1 MIMTKLNDKQVDD
14 LLDKLI
20 SDYKSP
26 EDVVGENGLLNQL
39 TKRVLER
46 VLDSELTDH
55 LGYQKN
61 SILGNNSGNSRNGR
75 SKKEV
80 LTDQGKIS
88 LNIPRDRNGDFT
100 PKIIE
105 KGQRRFSGFDDKIIS
120 LYARGMTTR
129 DIQAHLKEIYHV
141 DVSPELISTVTDSI
155 VEDVKEWQ
163 SQPLNSIYPIVY
175 FDALVVKIRDEGHV
189 RNKSIYLAIGVNLE
203 GLKEVLG
210 LWIEQTEGAKFW
222 LKVVTELKNR
232 GLQEIFIAC
241 IDGLKGFPEAIESVY
256 PQAEVQL
263 CLVHMVRNSLK
274 YVSWKERK
282 QVASDLRAIYR
293 SPTATEAELKLDEF
307 EDKWNKRYPIIS
319 KSWRNNWD
327 RITPMFAYPDEIR
340 KIIYTT
346 NAIESLNRALRKVTK
361 NRGSFPHDQAATKL
375 IYLALK
381 NISKKWTM
389 PVQNWKPALNQ
400 FAIIFESKM
409 ITDN

>member
-1 MIMTKLNDKQVDD
+1 MTKLKDKRVED
-14 LLDKLI
+14 LLDNLI

-26 EDVVGENGLLNQL
+26 EDVIGENGLLKQL

-46 VLDSELTDH
+46 MLDSELTEH
-55 LGYQKN
+55 LGYEKH
-61 SILGNNSGNSRNGR
+61 SIGGSNSGNSRNGR
-75 SKKEV
+75 SKKGIF
-80 LTDQGKIS
+80 TDQGKVP
-88 LNIPRDRNGDFT
+88 LDIPRDRNGEFS

-129 DIQAHLKEIYHV
+129 DIQAHLKEIYQV
-141 DVSPELISTVTDSI
+141 DVSPELISTVTTAI

-163 SQPLNSIYPIVY
+163 SQPVNAIYPIVY

-189 RNKSIYLAIGVNLE
+189 QNKSVYLAIGINLE
-203 GLKEVLG
+203 GIKEVLG

-256 PQAEVQL
+256 PKAEIQL
-263 CLVHMVRNSLK
+263 CIVHMVRNSLR

-282 QVASDLRAIYR
+282 EVASDLRAIYK
-293 SPTATEAELKLDEF
+293 SYTANEAELKLDEF

-327 RITPMFAYPDEIR
+327 RITPFFAYPNEIR

-346 NAIESLNRALRKVTK
+346 NAIESLNSTVRKTIR
-361 NRGSFPHDQAATKL
+361 NRGSFPNDQAATKL

-381 NISKKWTM
+381 NTSKKWTK

-400 FAIIFESKM
+400 FAIVFEKRM

>member
-1 MIMTKLNDKQVDD
+1 MTKLKDKRVEA
-14 LLDKLI
+14 LLDNLI

-26 EDVVGENGLLNQL
+26 EDVIGENGLLKQL

-46 VLDSELTDH
+46 MLESELAEH
-55 LGYQKN
+55 LGYEKH
-61 SILGNNSGNSRNGR
+61 SIGGNNSGNSRNGR
-75 SKKEV
+75 SKKGI
-80 LTDQGKIS
+80 LTDQGKIP
-88 LNIPRDRNGDFT
+88 LDVPRDRNGEFS

-129 DIQAHLKEIYHV
+129 DIQAHLKEIYQV

-163 SQPLNSIYPIVY
+163 SQPVNAIYPIVY
-175 FDALVVKIRDEGHV
+175 FDALVVKIRDEGHI
-189 RNKSIYLAIGVNLE
+189 RNKSVYLAIGINLE
-203 GLKEVLG
+203 GIKEVLG
-210 LWIEQTEGAKFW
+210 IWIEQTEGAKFW
-222 LKVVTELKNR
+222 LKIVAELKNR

-241 IDGLKGFPEAIESVY
+241 VDGLKGFPEAIESVY
-256 PQAEVQL
+256 PKAEIQL
-263 CLVHMVRNSLK
+263 CIVHMVRNSLK

-282 QVASDLRAIYR
+282 EVASDLRAIYK
-293 SPTATEAELKLDEF
+293 SYTANEAELKLDEF

-327 RITPMFAYPDEIR
+327 RITPFFAYPNEIR

-346 NAIESLNRALRKVTK
+346 NAIESLNGTVRKVIK
-361 NRGSFPHDQAATKL
+361 NRGSFPNDQAAKKL

-381 NISKKWTM
+381 NASKKWTK
-389 PVQNWKPALNQ
+389 PVQNWKSALNQ
-400 FAIIFESKM
+400 FAIVFENRM
-409 ITDN
+409 ITNN

>member
-1 MIMTKLNDKQVDD
+1 MTKLKDKEVDD
-14 LLDKLI
+14 LLDHLI

-26 EDVVGENGLLNQL
+26 EEVVGENGLLNQL

-46 VLDSELTDH
+46 MLNSELTEH
-55 LGYQKN
+55 LGYTKN

-75 SKKEV
+75 SKKEI

-88 LNIPRDRNGDFT
+88 LDIPRDRNGEFD

-129 DIQAHLKEIYHV
+129 DIQSHLKEMYHV

-155 VEDVKEWQ
+155 IKDVKDWQ

-189 RNKSIYLAIGVNLE
+189 RNKSVYLAIGINLE
-203 GLKEVLG
+203 GIKEVLG

-241 IDGLKGFPEAIESVY
+241 VDGLKGFPEAIESVY

-282 QVASDLRAIYR
+282 QVASDLRTIYR
-293 SPTATEAELKLDEF
+293 SSTANEAELKLDEF

-327 RITPMFAYPDEIR
+327 RVIPFFAYPNEIR

-346 NAIESLNRALRKVTK
+346 NAIESLNSTVRKVIK
-361 NRGSFPHDQAATKL
+361 NRGSFPNDQAATKL

-400 FAIIFESKM
+400 FAIVFENRM
-409 ITDN
+409 IKDN

>member
-1 MIMTKLNDKQVDD
+1 MTKLKDKRVEN
-14 LLDKLI
+14 LLDSLI

-26 EDVVGENGLLNQL
+26 EDVIGENGLLKRL

-46 VLDSELTDH
+46 LLESELTEH
-55 LGYQKN
+55 LGYEKH
-61 SILGNNSGNSRNGR
+61 SIGGTNSGNSRNGR
-75 SKKEV
+75 SQKGL
-80 LTDQGKIS
+80 LTDQGKI
-88 LNIPRDRNGDFT
+88 LLDVPRDRNGDFS

-129 DIQAHLKEIYHV
+129 DIQAHLKEIYQV

-163 SQPLNSIYPIVY
+163 SQPVNAIYPIVY
-175 FDALVVKIRDEGHV
+175 FDALVVKIKDEGHV
-189 RNKSIYLAIGVNLE
+189 RNKSVYLAIGINLE
-203 GLKEVLG
+203 GIKEVLG

-241 IDGLKGFPEAIESVY
+241 VDGLKGFPEAIESVY
-256 PQAEVQL
+256 PQAEIQL
-263 CLVHMVRNSLK
+263 CIVHMVRNSLK

-282 QVASDLRAIYR
+282 EVASDLRAIYR
-293 SPTATEAELKLDEF
+293 SYTASEAELKLDEF

-327 RITPMFAYPDEIR
+327 RITPFFAYPNEIR

-346 NAIESLNRALRKVTK
+346 NAIESLNSTVRKVIK
-361 NRGSFPHDQAATKL
+361 NRGSFPNDQAATKL

-389 PVQNWKPALNQ
+389 PIQNWKPALNQ
-400 FAIIFESKM
+400 FAIIFESRM
-409 ITDN
+409 VTDN

>member
-1 MIMTKLNDKQVDD
+1 MTKLKEKEVDD
-14 LLDKLI
+14 LLDHLI
-20 SDYKSP
+20 SDYKTP
-26 EDVVGENGLLNQL
+26 EEVVGENGLLNHL

-46 VLDSELTDH
+46 MLNSELTEH
-55 LGYQKN
+55 LGYAKN
-61 SILGNNSGNSRNGR
+61 CIQGNNSGNSRNGR

-80 LTDQGKIS
+80 LTDHGKIS
-88 LNIPRDRNGDFT
+88 LDIPRDRNGEFT
-100 PKIIE
+100 PEIIE

-129 DIQAHLKEIYHV
+129 DIQAHLKEMYHV

-155 VEDVKEWQ
+155 VKDVKEWQ

-189 RNKSIYLAIGVNLE
+189 RNKSVYPAIGINME
-203 GLKEVLG
+203 GIKEILG
-210 LWIEQTEGAKFW
+210 LWIEQSEGAKFW

-241 IDGLKGFPEAIESVY
+241 VDGLKGFPEAIESVY

-263 CLVHMVRNSLK
+263 CIVHMVRNSLK

-282 QVASDLRAIYR
+282 QVASDLKAVYR
-293 SPTATEAELKLDEF
+293 SATSNEAELRLDEF
-307 EDKWNKRYPIIS
+307 EDKWNQRYPVIS

-327 RITPMFAYPDEIR
+327 RITPFFACPDEIR

-346 NAIESLNRALRKVTK
+346 NAIESLNGSVRKVIK
-361 NRGSFPHDQAATKL
+361 NRGSFPNNQAAEKL
-375 IYLALK
+375 ICLYSSHSGFRKLSTSDLE
-381 NISKKWTM
+381 
-389 PVQNWKPALNQ
+389 
-400 FAIIFESKM
+400 IFG
-409 ITDN
+409 